1 MSSPDSP
8 DAAAARRM
16 VATATVTRSSM
27 AELVE
32 AVGAEGFAA
41 PAVTRLAVDVVT
53 GLRAAF
59 LAGTRGAFGTG
70 RGRWTLVALTS
81 TALSTG
87 LGATSSPEASVNNGV
102 RRRFARSPEALAA
115 PAASM
120 SAPDPRAE
128 PLPAPALWRMGTTLG
143 SAISRSSPKSVSPR
157 EPWLPSPPA
166 RRRPQRWRLRAVL
179 FRHGR

>member
-16 VATATVTRSSM
+16 VAMATVTRSSM
-27 AELVE
+27 PELVE
-32 AVGAEGFAA
+32 AAGADGFAA

-53 GLRAAF
+53 ELRAAF
-59 LAGTRGAFGTG
+59 LAGTRGGLGTG
-70 RGRWTLVALTS
+70 RGRWTLVARTS
-81 TALSTG
+81 TALSSG
-87 LGATSSPEASVNNGV
+87 LGATSSPEASVNSGV

-128 PLPAPALWRMGTTLG
+128 TLPAGAPCRIGTTLG
-143 SAISRSSPKSVSPR
+143 SAISRSSPENDCLP
-157 EPWLPSPPA
+157 EPWPPSLPA
-166 RRRPQRWRLRAVL
+166 RQRPQRSQHGADLA
-179 FRHGR
+179 RHG